1 MGWCRSAVPG
11 TVVDMIE
18 ELRESLAGR
27 VVGPGDPDWE
37 SVRTAWNLSIDQLP
51 LAVVEAA
58 GPADVEHTVTF
69 AAARGLRVAAQAGG
83 HGATKSLNGTIV
95 LRTNALDDIWV
106 DSEARIARV
115 GAGVRFGALQ
125 TALDGTGLTSLLGST
140 GDVSVVGFCLGG
152 GLSWF
157 SRPYGSGAGS
167 LRAVELVDASGS
179 RRWIDDSTD
188 SDLMWALRGGGGNF
202 AVVTSVEV
210 ELFEA
215 PEITGGRL
223 MFPIDQAEAVLT
235 AYASAT
241 ATAADQ
247 VTLWAYLTHFPD
259 APFMP
264 EPIRGQSFCMIDAA
278 APFDPAAL
286 EAALAPIRAAG
297 TAVVDSVAPQTSG
310 SIAGITQEPDEPT
323 ACAVVP
329 ISFDSLTPELIS
341 TLLKQV
347 GGPSLV
353 FQAQIRHLR
362 ASTEARHAGVAAVDP
377 AAKYVLNGLAIVPAP
392 ELQQPAVAALHA
404 LKEALTPWAS
414 GKLPPSFLGAE
425 DSLADSIGEQDLARL
440 REIKQK
446 VDPTGVLVGNYP
458 LA

>member
-1 MGWCRSAVPG
+1 
-11 TVVDMIE
+11 MIE
-18 ELRESLAGR
+18 ELREVVAGR
-27 VVGPGDPDWE
+27 VVVPGDPDWE

-58 GPADVEHTVTF
+58 GPSDVEHTVAF
-69 AAARGLRVAAQAGG
+69 AAARGLKVAPQAGG

-106 DSEARIARV
+106 DSQARIARV

-157 SRPYGSGAGS
+157 ARPYGSGAGS
-167 LRAVELVDASGS
+167 MRAVELVDASGS
-179 RRWIDDSTD
+179 RRWVDDSTD
-188 SDLMWALRGGGGNF
+188 ADLMWALRGGGGNF
-202 AVVTSVEV
+202 GVVTSVEV
-210 ELFEA
+210 DLFEA
-215 PEITGGRL
+215 PEIVAGRL

-241 ATAADQ
+241 ATAADH

-278 APFDPAAL
+278 VPFEPAAL

-297 TAVVDSVAPQTSG
+297 TAVFDSVAPQTSG
-310 SIAGITQEPDEPT
+310 SLAEVTQEPVEPT
-323 ACAVVP
+323 AFAVEP
-329 ISFDSLTPELIS
+329 ITFDSLTPELIGI
-341 TLLKQV
+341 LLKQV
-347 GGPSLV
+347 GQPSLV

-362 ASTEARHAGVAAVDP
+362 ASSEAGHAGVAAVDP
-377 AAKYVLNGLAIVPAP
+377 AAQYVLNGLAIVPAP
-392 ELQQPAVAALHA
+392 ELELPAVAALRA
-404 LKEALTPWAS
+404 LKDAVAPWAS
-414 GKLPPSFLGAE
+414 GALPPSFLAAE
-425 DSLADSIGEQDLARL
+425 SSLVDSFGEQDLTRL

-446 VDPTGVLVGNYP
+446 VDPSGVLVGNYP

>member
-1 MGWCRSAVPG
+1 
-11 TVVDMIE
+11 MIE
-18 ELRESLAGR
+18 DLREVVAGR

-51 LAVVEAA
+51 LVVVEAT
-58 GPADVEHTVTF
+58 GPSDVEHTVAF
-69 AAARGLRVAAQAGG
+69 AAARGLKVAAQAGG

-106 DSEARIARV
+106 DSQARIARV

-157 SRPYGSGAGS
+157 ARPYGSGAGS
-167 LRAVELVDASGS
+167 LRAVELVDASGA

-188 SDLMWALRGGGGNF
+188 ADLMWALRGGGGNF
-202 AVVTSVEV
+202 GVVTSVEV
-210 ELFEA
+210 DLFEA
-215 PEITGGRL
+215 PEIVAGRL

-235 AYASAT
+235 AYASVT
-241 ATAADQ
+241 ATAADH

-264 EPIRGQSFCMIDAA
+264 EPIRGRSFCMVDAA
-278 APFDPAAL
+278 VPFDPAAL
-286 EAALAPIRAAG
+286 EAALVPIRAAG
-297 TAVVDSVAPQTSG
+297 TAVFDSVAPQTPG
-310 SIAGITQEPDEPT
+310 SLAEVTQEPVEPT
-323 ACAVVP
+323 AFAVEP
-329 ISFDSLTPELIS
+329 ITFDSLTPELIS

-347 GGPSLV
+347 GQPSLV

-362 ASTEARHAGVAAVDP
+362 AGLDAGHDGVAAVDP
-377 AAKYVLNGLAIVPAP
+377 AAQYVLNGLAIVPAP
-392 ELQQPAVAALHA
+392 ELEQPAVAALRA
-404 LKEALTPWAS
+404 LKDALAPWAS
-414 GKLPPSFLGAE
+414 GALPLSFLAAE
-425 DSLADSIGEQDLARL
+425 SSLVDSFGEQDLTRL

-446 VDPTGVLVGNYP
+446 ADPTGVLVGNYP